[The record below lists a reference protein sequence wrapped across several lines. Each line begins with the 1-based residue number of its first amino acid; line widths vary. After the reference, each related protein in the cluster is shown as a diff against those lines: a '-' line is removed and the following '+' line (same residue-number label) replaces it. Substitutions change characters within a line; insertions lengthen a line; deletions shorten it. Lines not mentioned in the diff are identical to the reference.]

1 MATAKT
7 EQKPENEKP
16 VKKSSG
22 GSGILVLVLNLVNL
36 IATIGMIG
44 ILYVSFQREKST
56 TSVED
61 IAVQETMSHEFE
73 SKNDSKNDNHSDSH
87 SATGE
92 ATKKKS
98 LIDTKMVTLDSFT
111 INLSTPGSAVPKFVR
126 VNVSIEVQNTDTE
139 QEVNTKIPQIRNT
152 IIDLFNSKRP
162 ADLANVD
169 GRDYLKEEIKNAI
182 NSFLLSGKIKGIFFT
197 NFALST

>member
-7 EQKPENEKP
+7 EQKPEIEEP
-16 VKKSSG
+16 VKKKSG
-22 GSGILVLVLNLVNL
+22 GSGIFVLILNLVNL
-36 IATIGMIG
+36 IATIGMIA

-61 IAVQETMSHEFE
+61 ISIQDPVNHET
-73 SKNDSKNDNHSDSH
+73 DSH
-87 SATGE
+87 GTDPHAADSHGGTGE
-92 ATKKKS
+92 TTKKKN
-98 LIDTKMVTLDSFT
+98 LIDTKMVTLDPFT
-111 INLSTPGSAVPKFVR
+111 INLSTPGSTVPKFVR
-126 VNVSIEVQNTDTE
+126 VNVSIEVPSTDTE
-139 QEVNTKIPQIRNT
+139 QEVNSKIPQIRNT